1 MELFQVFQIAALF
14 IIALIIGGMTFFAA
28 IMTPLVFTKLPPE
41 TSGPFIREVFPVYSK
56 VMAALTLLAAVLLWG
71 SYEAAALVVVFVLFI
86 WAWLWLMPKINQYRD
101 AELIGDKQAGKNF
114 NLLHKLSV
122 VVNLGQ
128 LVAVAIVFVRIV
140 H

>member
-101 AELIGDKQAGKNF
+101 AELIGDKQAGENF